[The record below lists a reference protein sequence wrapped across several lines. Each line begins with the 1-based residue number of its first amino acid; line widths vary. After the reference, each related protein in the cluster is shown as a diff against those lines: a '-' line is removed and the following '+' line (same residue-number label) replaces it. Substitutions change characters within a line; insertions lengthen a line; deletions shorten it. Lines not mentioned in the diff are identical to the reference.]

1 MLGLGIYYI
10 EDNEEKFHFKEVDE
24 YISSSTLDTI
34 LEILQIMQQN
44 TSVYITSIVMC
55 EEEEED
61 YNDN

>member
-24 YISSSTLDTI
+24 YVSSSTLDTI

-55 EEEEED
+55 EEEED

>member
-55 EEEEED
+55 EEED